1 MKQLILVLFCCLFL
15 AACVN
20 WDITGPAGP
29 EGPPGPPGQ
38 KPPGADTS
46 SIVGR
51 VFTFDQFTVPMW
63 PVDSVKIT
71 LHLGADSTLETMA
84 DTAGY
89 YQFNGIGTGTY
100 NLTFSRNGFGEMKVF
115 GQTHISGGTLNTTV
129 QDVSIVQLPVQ
140 TIADSAWF
148 YTGAPGYFSVRY
160 SVPPA
165 AIILTSRNYEV
176 YFSHHANVSSTNY
189 EYSTEFIYHMPTGLL
204 GHYFTPGDSIYARV
218 YTLTKYFYTPVIG
231 WSNNIRPGITYVDP
245 ASGKVVY
252 PFRSSQ
258 GTLAAGVFVNN

>member
-1 MKQLILVLFCCLFL
+1 MKQIILVLSCCLLL

-51 VFTFDQFTVPMW
+51 VFTFNEFTTPIW

-71 LHLGADSTLETMA
+71 LHLSADSILETMA

-89 YQFNGIGTGTY
+89 YQFHGIGTGTY
-100 NLTFSRNGFGEMKVF
+100 NLSFNRNGFGEMKVF

-129 QDVSIVQLPVQ
+129 QDVSIVQIPVQ
-140 TIADSAWF
+140 NVPDSVWF
-148 YTGAPGYFSVRY
+148 EPSIIPTNFNLRISLPPGG
-160 SVPPA
+160 
-165 AIILTSRNYEV
+165 ITMTSRNYQV
-176 YFSHHANVSSTNY
+176 FFSKHANVSDSNY
-189 EYSTEFIYHMPTGLL
+189 LAARGYDVAFAKSSLMP
-204 GHYFTPGDSIYARV
+204 YFSPGDSIYARIYV
-218 YTLTKYFYTPVIG
+218 FPKYFYTPIVG
-231 WSNNIRPGITYVDP
+231 WSNTIRPGVSYIDP
-245 ASGKVVY
+245 SSGDVVY
-252 PFRSSQ
+252 PFKSKGSA
-258 GTLAAGVFVNN
+258 LAKGIFN